1 MSAEDI
7 EHSAVLGACTF
18 IVKANSYFIKRLLIK
33 KKLLLAEIDTVF
45 IIHIVKLHKNIGR
58 KTRYEVMM
66 HSQAMY
72 CVGDIFRV
80 FDRGLQKEK
89 LVVLAR
95 FIIEK
100 EHFTLLSLSTFE
112 RWTDRELAYVN
123 QFEKTRLSREEILYL
138 SGEDSLTYVG
148 NINMIAADLAA
159 FINEKFTMTKSV

>member
-1 MSAEDI
+1 
-7 EHSAVLGACTF
+7 
-18 IVKANSYFIKRLLIK
+18 
-33 KKLLLAEIDTVF
+33 
-45 IIHIVKLHKNIGR
+45 
-58 KTRYEVMM
+58 MM

-159 FINEKFTMTKSV
+159 FINDKFTMTRTV